1 MTDKDSVILIS
12 NENEKPFLNLERI
25 VNGYDKYIKI
35 LPTDTVFYL
44 DPIGT
49 YNERIAVK
57 LSDDIAKLGARCI
70 SLSSKEY
77 LLNHASTEDLMLML
91 NLMNPKYYFPVMG
104 EYRHQVANADI
115 AYSLNMPKENIIL
128 KQNGEVAIFNNGVLS
143 KETEKVKVDE
153 LLIDGN
159 TTKDIG
165 ELVLKDRELLSENGI
180 VIICAT
186 LNKKTKKILSG
197 PEVLTRGFIYVKENE
212 EFIKQIKEISNKI
225 ILSNI
230 SNNYVEFNKIKT
242 EIRDEL
248 GKFFYQ
254 ETECKPMIITV
265 INEI

>member
-1 MTDKDSVILIS
+1 MIVSDLRNSILVS
-12 NENEKPFLNLERI
+12 AFKGELTQRE
-25 VNGYDKYIKI
+25 
-35 LPTDTVFYL
+35 
-44 DPIGT
+44 
-49 YNERIAVK
+49 
-57 LSDDIAKLGARCI
+57 LSD
-70 SLSSKEY
+70 S
-77 LLNHASTEDLMLML
+77 
-91 NLMNPKYYFPVMG
+91 
-104 EYRHQVANADI
+104 
-115 AYSLNMPKENIIL
+115 
-128 KQNGEVAIFNNGVLS
+128 
-143 KETEKVKVDE
+143 KVDE
-153 LLIDGN
+153 LLSDGN

-242 EIRDEL
+242 EIWDEL